1 MTDRAA
7 IFDLDGTLIAGS
19 PVPVFEQHLRRC
31 GLDVPRGSL
40 LAGALDRLYQ
50 EVGRTPS
57 RGSAGRLSQGPLPG
71 WSLDRVDEAGRAA
84 AEELEA
90 AVQPFATPLIAGH
103 RRSGELLVL
112 ATSAPEPLVQ
122 PLATRLGFD
131 HVVATRW
138 CSDDGTYTGKL
149 DGPVLRG
156 RDKVDAV
163 RAWAQAAGVRLEVS
177 TAYAAAFSDAP
188 LLDAVG
194 QPVVVNPDPQLAAA
208 AALRRWPV
216 RHLDVPDGVVKV
228 WGREL
233 QEWARPLMRPELITY
248 ARFEFSGEEHVP
260 RRGAAIVVFNHRSYF
275 DPTVLGLL
283 ASRVDRPVRGLGKK
297 ELFDVPIV
305 GRLTRMMGAIRV
317 DRGSGSDEPLDEAAG
332 ALEAGELVMIAPQ
345 GTIPRGRAFFEP
357 ELRGRWG
364 AARLAQRTGAPVI
377 PVGIWGTDEVWPR
390 SSRLPNLAPLQRP
403 LVTVSVG
410 PPVPLGHT
418 DVDADTRAIM
428 SAIVDLLPEEA
439 RQRREPT
446 EEELRRT
453 FPPGYRGDPDAELDR
468 RPGTDT

>member
-1 MTDRAA
+1 
-7 IFDLDGTLIAGS
+7 LIAGS
-19 PVPVFEQHLRRC
+19 PGPVFEKQLGRV
-31 GLDVPRGSL
+31 GLDVPRGSV
-40 LAGALDRLYQ
+40 LAGPLDRWYQ
-50 EVGRTPS
+50 EVGETPLTAPAAR
-57 RGSAGRLSQGPLPG
+57 RGRGPQQG
-71 WSLDRVDEAGRAA
+71 WSLDQVRQAGEAA
-84 AEELEA
+84 AEELE
-90 AVQPFATPLIAGH
+90 VTIQPFAVPLIADH
-103 RRSGELLVL
+103 RRAGDLLVL

-131 HVVATRW
+131 SVVATRW
-138 CSDDGTYTGKL
+138 RAAGASYTGEL
-149 DGPVLRG
+149 DGPVVRG
-156 RDKVDAV
+156 RDKVEAL
-163 RAWAQAAGVRLEVS
+163 RAWADARGVRLEDS
-177 TAYAAAFSDAP
+177 TAYAAGFADAP
-188 LLDAVG
+188 LLAAVG
-194 QPVVVNPDPQLAAA
+194 QPVAVNPDPQLAAA

-228 WGREL
+228 WGREM

-248 ARFEFSGEEHVP
+248 ARFEFSGEEHLP
-260 RRGAAIVVFNHRSYF
+260 RRGPAIVVFNHRSYF

-283 ASRVDRPVRGLGKK
+283 ASRADRSVRGLGKK

-317 DRGSGSDEPLDEAAG
+317 DRGSGSDEPLDEAAR
-332 ALEAGELVMIAPQ
+332 ALQAGELVMIAPQ

-377 PVGIWGTDEVWPR
+377 PVGIWGTDKVWPR

-403 LVTVSVG
+403 LVTVTVG
-410 PPVPLGHT
+410 PPVPLERT

-439 RQRREPT
+439 RLRREPT
-446 EEELRRT
+446 EGELRRT
-453 FPPGYRGDPDAELDR
+453 FPPGYRGDPEAELDR